1 MKFNNIVNKMVLVD
15 TTKGY
20 KNFPT
25 KTGYIDQLIT
35 EAIELEMYPHNMKR
49 DDGLNMG
56 RSWKPLLHLLK
67 ERRQPPETQ

>member
-1 MKFNNIVNKMVLVD
+1 MVLVD

-25 KTGYIDQLIT
+25 KTGYMDPLIT
-35 EAIELEMYPHNMKR
+35 EAIQLEMYPYNMKR

-56 RSWKPLLHLLK
+56 KSWKPLLHLLK
-67 ERRQPPETQ
+67 ERRQPPGTQ